1 MQVFISKVFWML
13 FFILPLLLPVFIF
26 SQSNQLNDTNNSEI
40 YRTECKTPASTPEQ
54 ILATKELVENW
65 LSQDRNRPDEQINI
79 LVAFHVIHA
88 SDGTGDIS
96 DLNLPTSGEWSIED
110 YEEGSDWFISSQEEQ
125 IIMEQVFT
133 LQQLIDDGIG
143 VEDLKNDFT
152 MCKVGSKN

>member
-1 MQVFISKVFWML
+1 ML

-65 LSQDRNRPDEQINI
+65 LSQGRNRPDEQINI

-88 SDGTGDIS
+88 SDGTGNIS
-96 DLNLPTSGEWSIED
+96 DAAIYDQFDWLNLAFASHNIYFTVDTIDRTENDEWFNN
-110 YEEGSDWFISSQEEQ
+110 WWQWH
-125 IIMEQVFT
+125 
-133 LQQLIDDGIG
+133 
-143 VEDLKNDFT
+143 N
-152 MCKVGSKN
+152 